1 MQDSIKIDDEL
12 NLRFLKPDDAKV
24 IFEILQEDPYIRHYV
39 GLFSECSSEELVR
52 AKIQDQMEH
61 GALRYGIEK
70 DGDLIGYIGI
80 WQDPDVTELV
90 QYNISYFLSRG
101 HRGDGIVTKAVQKI
115 LVESEEHLEVD
126 RFSALIEEGNEA
138 SAAILANLGFVSKD
152 EPQENSH
159 GKVSWEYV
167 REVSTK

>member
-12 NLRFLKPDDAKV
+12 NLRFLKPEDAKI
-24 IFEILQEDPYIRHYV
+24 IFEILEEDPYIRHYV
-39 GLFSECSSEELVR
+39 GLFADCPSEEAVYE
-52 AKIQDQMEH
+52 KIKDQMEH

-80 WQDPDVTELV
+80 WQDPDVTKLV
-90 QYNISYFLSRG
+90 QYNISYFLSLR
-101 HRGDGIVTKAVQKI
+101 HRGDGIVTRAVQKI
-115 LVESEEHLEVD
+115 LVESEEHLEID

-152 EPQENSH
+152 ETLKNSY
-159 GKVSWEYV
+159 GKTSWEYI
-167 REVSTK
+167 REVRKN

>member
-12 NLRFLKPDDAKV
+12 NLRFLKPEDAKI
-24 IFEILQEDPYIRHYV
+24 IFEILEEDPYIWHYV

-90 QYNISYFLSRG
+90 QYNISYFLSRD
-101 HRGDGIVTKAVQKI
+101 HRGDGIVTRAVQKL
-115 LVESEEHLEVD
+115 LVESEEHLKVD

-152 EPQENSH
+152 EPQKNSH

-167 REVSTK
+167 REVRSK